1 MRPGISALSSVS
13 ANRSV
18 DVSGFGASAGYR
30 ILEGFYS
37 IDIHEIWGVLLT
49 VLAADFECQ
58 SK

>member
-1 MRPGISALSSVS
+1 M
-13 ANRSV
+13 
-18 DVSGFGASAGYR
+18 DVSGFGASVGCR

-37 IDIHEIWGVLLT
+37 IDIHGIWGGLLT